1 MPDMDNHDEE
11 SKLHRK
17 QRRRPP
23 LTERNCCCRWLCC
36 ACCLPVWARCIVW
49 FIIIGIIICII
60 VIGALLGTFKMPT
73 VNLAG
78 VTEFP
83 GGNASQITYDGSV
96 FKLNIGLIVNVNN
109 PNVLPIHLSDMNAT
123 VKGPSLVSYD
133 HHVWLIV
140 TFFRFQ
146 ATIPTSDGTSAY
158 LGDGYLA
165 QQTVPTQ
172 SSYNFTFPFSIE
184 YDPSST
190 SSQTMLNTLVE
201 NCGLTGQNATDITVS
216 YTIHLAARVLFVTI
230 HPTISNT
237 ATFAC
242 PLTVS
247 NSSYDKCRSTSCSS
261 FLLERRYTRAFWW
274 TLERCSWRLKKLS
287 MYTNICLCF
296 PCTIPPPYTHAHP
309 NLLYIF

>member
-140 TFFRFQ
+140 TFFVSRQPSQLPMEQALILETAIWLSKQFQ
-146 ATIPTSDGTSAY
+146 RKAATILRFRSRSNMIP
-158 LGDGYLA
+158 A
-165 QQTVPTQ
+165 QRLLKPCST
-172 SSYNFTFPFSIE
+172 
-184 YDPSST
+184 PSSR
-190 SSQTMLNTLVE
+190 
-201 NCGLTGQNATDITVS
+201 I
-216 YTIHLAARVLFVTI
+216 AA
-230 HPTISNT
+230 
-237 ATFAC
+237 
-242 PLTVS
+242 
-247 NSSYDKCRSTSCSS
+247 
-261 FLLERRYTRAFWW
+261 
-274 TLERCSWRLKKLS
+274 
-287 MYTNICLCF
+287 
-296 PCTIPPPYTHAHP
+296 
-309 NLLYIF
+309 